1 MKWFRLYAEII
12 DDPKLRNVSDKS
24 FRVMIFLFSLA
35 AEADKDGLIPLT
47 EDEIMWRLRIP
58 KKVLTA
64 AISELSDQNIIDNIF
79 PLQVLNWS
87 KRQYKSDN
95 SSNRVSAYREKR
107 KSLGMSKGS
116 NYDTESVLE
125 RDSHSCVYCG
135 GTQNLCVDHV
145 LPITQGGTDDDDN
158 LVCACK
164 KCNSGKAGRTP
175 EQAGYQW
182 RNKEAC
188 NRYIM
193 FMSRL
198 HETAPEQIQ
207 NRTDTDTEKKESIK
221 KENPR
226 SKKQFLEVVYLT
238 DREYETLIAKYGR
251 EPTERAIEI
260 LNNAIQ
266 SKGYKYKSHYHTILG
281 WPMEEARKN
290 GGNGKIRPTTYA
302 QAQDAE
308 KRAMFA
314 LYNQLKEESNG
325 DAENNPTGNRKAAGS
340 LPDPSTVG

>member
-58 KKVLTA
+58 EKVLTA
-64 AISELSDQNIIDNIF
+64 AISELSDQNIIDNTF

-87 KRQYKSDN
+87 KRQFKSDN
-95 SSNRVSAYREKR
+95 STLRVKQHRNVSR
-107 KSLGMSKGS
+107 
-116 NYDTESVLE
+116 NVTETLDE
-125 RDSHSCVYCG
+125 
-135 GTQNLCVDHV
+135 
-145 LPITQGGTDDDDN
+145 
-158 LVCACK
+158 
-164 KCNSGKAGRTP
+164 TP
-175 EQAGYQW
+175 
-182 RNKEAC
+182 
-188 NRYIM
+188 
-193 FMSRL
+193 
-198 HETAPEQIQ
+198 PEQIQ
-207 NRTDTDTEKKESIK
+207 NRTDTEQNKK
-221 KENPR
+221 KENTKKEKPT
-226 SKKQFLEVVYLT
+226 KKQFLEVVFLT
-238 DREYETLIAKYGR
+238 EKEHETLITKYGR

>member
-12 DDPKLRNVSDKS
+12 DDPKMKNVSDKS

-35 AEADKDGLIPLT
+35 AEAGKDGLIPLT
-47 EDEIMWRLRIP
+47 KDEIMWRLRVSE
-58 KKVLTA
+58 KVLTA
-64 AISELSDQNIIDNIF
+64 AISELSDRNIINNNF
-79 PLQVLNWS
+79 PLQVINWS
-87 KRQYKSDN
+87 KRQFKSDN
-95 SSNRVSAYREKR
+95 STLRVKQHRNVSR
-107 KSLGMSKGS
+107 
-116 NYDTESVLE
+116 NVTETLDE
-125 RDSHSCVYCG
+125 
-135 GTQNLCVDHV
+135 
-145 LPITQGGTDDDDN
+145 
-158 LVCACK
+158 
-164 KCNSGKAGRTP
+164 TP
-175 EQAGYQW
+175 
-182 RNKEAC
+182 
-188 NRYIM
+188 
-193 FMSRL
+193 
-198 HETAPEQIQ
+198 PEQIQ

-266 SKGYKYKSHYHTILG
+266 SKGYKYKSHYHTLLG

-290 GGNGKIRPTTYA
+290 GNGKLKPATYA

-314 LYNQLKEESNG
+314 TYNRLKEEANG
-325 DAENNPTGNRKAAGS
+325 NAENDPDGNHQAPRG
-340 LPDPSTVG
+340 LPDPSQVS